1 MEPETLPRRARRG
14 SVENL
19 DRGLL
24 RALDHPLAFV
34 ATGLILV
41 TLFGWTFFTNPG
53 RVAPTKDPAYYTWRT
68 EALLSE
74 EPDTLLEIEGPRVAG
89 AGGMYAGGYRVTA
102 PVIGSFLRRVGGIA
116 PLSTTS
122 FLMVG
127 VPVLTALLLAA
138 FAYQQRRD
146 PLIFH
151 AVAFGTASLY
161 LTDPFVGYL
170 DNILAL
176 LFLAAAL
183 LFIEPSRRSWPARIG
198 ITIFLLLCGLTH
210 PTTLVIFCGVLGM
223 MAGLRLFLR
232 GFDLRSVL
240 RDDGPMLLAA
250 FASVVVTYAIWKVGI
265 WGVSASFEDSALPPP
280 YESSFFVDRLK
291 LWVEH
296 MRPVLNGPLFVIGL
310 VAVLA
315 SGRRVAESELT
326 RISIVWLAPL
336 IGLFGFAIG
345 QTYPYYRF
353 FNTTLAWVLLV
364 GIGLFVAARFF
375 VDISRRGGM
384 ARAAL
389 LGVVALGVVVGTNF
403 STGFEQSGWNNAS
416 RGWLS
421 EAERADLDFLRETLA
436 EQGDPRPV
444 VFVTDSD
451 DTSPRVYGAT
461 KLVGNTGRYGLP
473 TEWIDEGYL
482 YLGSLENLVARE
494 PTTLGEETY
503 DDVSVAALDETQ
515 EAIDGSEEA
524 PIFVV
529 MSIFNDG
536 GSNTDLLEAVTGPR
550 PRDVDMNSLTEDQ
563 QVWVLDGVDLKVW
576 EQGSNAPVTV
586 SPSIPSLAHTS
597 VVDRLFPVVGGLLL
611 LLLPGALAFRWFLR
625 DGEMAQAVGLAPALS
640 IAILT
645 LVGMTVLAVAR
656 TPFTGAIAWSSL
668 AIAVALGIVLAL
680 KSPRTFTFVRAQ
692 KT

>member
-1 MEPETLPRRARRG
+1 MEPETLTRRARRG

-74 EPDTLLEIEGPRVAG
+74 EPRTLLEIEGPRVAG

-102 PVIGSFLRRVGGIA
+102 PVIGSFLRRVAGIA
-116 PLSTTS
+116 PLSTTA

-176 LFLAAAL
+176 FFLAAAL

-223 MAGLRLFLR
+223 MAGLRLILR
-232 GFDLRSVL
+232 RFDLRSVL
-240 RDDGPMLLAA
+240 RDDRPMLLAA
-250 FASVVVTYAIWKVGI
+250 FASVVVTYVVWKVGI

-353 FNTTLAWVLLV
+353 FNTTLAWVLLA
-364 GIGLFVAARFF
+364 GIGLFVATRFF

-384 ARAAL
+384 ARIAL

-403 STGFEQSGWNNAS
+403 STGFEESGWNNAS

-421 EAERADLDFLRETLA
+421 AEERGDLDALRAALSSLGE
-436 EQGDPRPV
+436 PRPV
-444 VFVTDSD
+444 VFVTDSED
-451 DTSPRVYGAT
+451 HSPRVYGAT

-473 TEWIDEGYL
+473 PGWIDEGYL
-482 YLGSLENLVARE
+482 YLGELEDLVAGE
-494 PTTLGEETY
+494 PRSVGDEIY
-503 DDVSVAALDETQ
+503 DDVSVATLEET
-515 EAIDGSEEA
+515 EAAIKASGT
-524 PIFVV
+524 PIFVLAAV
-529 MSIFNDG
+529 FNET
-536 GSNTDLLEAVTGPR
+536 GSNTDHLPGGLGPTR
-550 PRDVDMNSLTEDQ
+550 AIGDFTDDQ
-563 QVWVLDGVDLKVW
+563 EIW
-576 EQGSNAPVTV
+576 TV
-586 SPSIPSLAHTS
+586 SDGRVTRWKQGVSEPAPLTGLIDTVPAPGLGHIARVIGS
-597 VVDRLFPVVGGLLL
+597 LLL

-645 LVGMTVLAVAR
+645 LVGMTVLAVTR
-656 TPFTGAIAWSSL
+656 TPFTGAIAWISL